1 MMNRTGLAAVLF
13 WTTALGAAAWLARAQ
28 NTDFQS
34 VAGVR
39 IPSYDEQGRLKSQMF
54 GDLAKSLPDGHIEIT
69 GLKIEFYEGTQ
80 VNLRVTAPLCL
91 FDRARN
97 TAQSE
102 GPVRITR
109 DNMVIT
115 GTGFQFNKQDD
126 RFKILSQAKVVLKE
140 TQRGLSKGTQ
150 P

>member
-1 MMNRTGLAAVLF
+1 MNRIGIAGVLL
-13 WTTALGAAAWLARAQ
+13 WATVWMTQAQ

-39 IPSYDEQGRLKSQMF
+39 IPEYDDQGRLKSQMF
-54 GDLAKSLPDGHIEIT
+54 GDLAKTLSDGNVEIT

-80 VNLRVTAPLCL
+80 VTMRVTAPLCL
-91 FDRARN
+91 FDRVRT

-102 GPVRITR
+102 GPVRIAR
-109 DNMVIT
+109 DKMVVT
-115 GTGFQFNKQDD
+115 GTGFQFNNRDE
-126 RFKILSQAKVVLKE
+126 RFKILSKAKVVLKGG
-140 TQRGLSKGTQ
+140 QRDMSKGIL